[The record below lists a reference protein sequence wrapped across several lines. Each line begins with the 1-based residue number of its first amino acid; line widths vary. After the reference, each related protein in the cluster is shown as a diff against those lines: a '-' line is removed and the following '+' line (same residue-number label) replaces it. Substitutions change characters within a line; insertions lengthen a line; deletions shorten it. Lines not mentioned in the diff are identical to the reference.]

1 MCAVKMSD
9 MSRAYVSC
17 MCDMK
22 HSYVSYICD
31 MTHSYV
37 LWIRDKTPAYAGD
50 EFICYMTHACVW
62 RRRYVT
68 HTHDFYVGHD
78 SCIYGR

>member
-1 MCAVKMSD
+1 MSY
-9 MSRAYVSC
+9 MSHAYVSC
-17 MCDMK
+17 
-22 HSYVSYICD
+22 ICD
-31 MTHSYV
+31 RKHPNV
-37 LWIRDKTPAYAGD
+37 LWIRDKTLAYAGD
-50 EFICYMTHACVW
+50 EFICDMTHACVW